1 MRNSVPSSS
10 FGTVPCLRGT
20 SVTERGRVTICQDGG
35 ATQYQPASL
44 PSRGTHLYVTRVDPV
59 SNLVELR
66 LPAPHEVVKVLSKHT
81 SQALVNMSQAVHT
94 TTHRTIYAI
103 SYTKTTALVFC
114 RTSAQHQLYLAC
126 KYIRVTLRLP
136 LQHSCSHHVC
146 CMLRCGSAPATLH
159 GCQRM
164 PAERTCTAVVQ
175 GSARRNTL
183 HLCTPAS
190 ASLSHHYRFFWDCA
204 RRVALHFL
212 GVGQGFFGMVRVFEA
227 FLLTRQRAKA
237 GRQLGLERAVQHA
250 SMFAW
255 CGRLSACTE
264 LVVLTGFQPRAAMT
278 ASLAG
283 FGAAH
288 IASGAGN
295 STHKQRR
302 SAHAVAARERAP
314 SAGDPVAVH
323 RHVLA
328 LQALTACGA
337 ER

>member
-1 MRNSVPSSS
+1 LRNSVPSSS

-114 RTSAQHQLYLAC
+114 RTSAQHKLYLAC

-164 PAERTCTAVVQ
+164 PAERTSTAVVQ
-175 GSARRNTL
+175 GSARRHTL
-183 HLCTPAS
+183 HLCSPAS
-190 ASLSHHYRFFWDCA
+190 ASLSHHYRFFLGLCSTCRLAFPWSWSG
-204 RRVALHFL
+204 FL
-212 GVGQGFFGMVRVFEA
+212 G
-227 FLLTRQRAKA
+227 
-237 GRQLGLERAVQHA
+237 
-250 SMFAW
+250 
-255 CGRLSACTE
+255 
-264 LVVLTGFQPRAAMT
+264 
-278 ASLAG
+278 
-283 FGAAH
+283 
-288 IASGAGN
+288 
-295 STHKQRR
+295 
-302 SAHAVAARERAP
+302 
-314 SAGDPVAVH
+314 
-323 RHVLA
+323 
-328 LQALTACGA
+328 
-337 ER
+337 